1 MIVNK
6 NIPIITI
13 DGPSGSGKGTVAGLL
28 ADKLQWNLLDSGAI
42 YRLHAYKAVESGIAL
57 DDIDALVKVAMDL
70 DIAFKRTSSDS
81 GHAEISAYL
90 DGQDVTRKIR
100 NEQVGAAAS
109 KSSIYQE
116 VRAALLKKQQ
126 SFVQMPGLVADGRDM
141 GSVVF
146 PHAQLKV
153 YLDASCSIRA
163 KRRQKQLQ
171 AAGVDVKFADL
182 LEEVMARDHRDKSR
196 DVSPLVIPDGAVVV
210 NTDDLNA
217 DEVFEKIMLLIKRQL
232 VLG

>member
-1 MIVNK
+1 MNK

-42 YRLHAYKAVESGIAL
+42 YRLHAYKAVESGVAL
-57 DDIDALVKVAMDL
+57 DDIGALVKLATDL
-70 DIAFKRTSSDS
+70 DIAFKRSTTDA
-81 GHAEISAYL
+81 GLAEISAYL
-90 DGQDVTRKIR
+90 DGHDVTQKIR

-109 KSSIYQE
+109 KSSIYQK
-116 VRAALLKKQQ
+116 VRGALLKKQQ
-126 SFVQMPGLVADGRDM
+126 SFVQAPGLVADGRDM

-146 PHAQLKV
+146 PHAQLKI